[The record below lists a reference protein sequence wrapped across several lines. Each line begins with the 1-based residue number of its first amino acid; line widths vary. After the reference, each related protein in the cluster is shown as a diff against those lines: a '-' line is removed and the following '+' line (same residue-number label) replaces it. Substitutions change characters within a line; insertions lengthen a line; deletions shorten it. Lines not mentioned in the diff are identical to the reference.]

1 MQLHTERVALKLK
14 HWSLNLLAGPLI
26 MIYINTMVL
35 IFHTYIGLKTIF
47 LQFNCTIWGK
57 SHNSSKNHTIQV
69 PNFIKQFPKV
79 KLTLKF
85 WGDLP
90 LHKLHMTPTIFNY
103 YGRLFTVFFFFIR
116 SSRSRAYATLLPER
130 CVTTLKTAV

>member
-1 MQLHTERVALKLK
+1 MNLQLHTERVALKLK
-14 HWSLNLLAGPLI
+14 HWSLNLLAGLLI

-35 IFHTYIGLKTIF
+35 IFHTYIGLKTVF
-47 LQFNCTIWGK
+47 LRFNRTICEK

-69 PNFIKQFPKV
+69 PFKTLNMQFPKV

-90 LHKLHMTPTIFNY
+90 LHKFHMTPTTFN
-103 YGRLFTVFFFFIR
+103 GRLFTVFFFFIR
-116 SSRSRAYATLLPER
+116 SSRSRTL
-130 CVTTLKTAV
+130 C